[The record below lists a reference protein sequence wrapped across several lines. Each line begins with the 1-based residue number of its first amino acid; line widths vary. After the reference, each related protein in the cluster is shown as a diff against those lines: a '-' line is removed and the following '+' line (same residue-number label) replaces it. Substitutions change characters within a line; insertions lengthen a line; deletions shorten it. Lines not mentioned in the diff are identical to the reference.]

1 MTPEAE
7 RLVPTRWTED
17 GEGLIILDQTELPA
31 NEVYREL
38 RTLDA
43 VREAIRSL
51 RVRGAPLIGI
61 TAAMG
66 VAALARAGANSA
78 RSREDGAGDA
88 VTELSVEDVSRW
100 CEYLAEARPTAVN
113 LRWALE
119 RVRRAATLLEE
130 NTPREVANPL
140 ELADAL
146 VREASAILNEDREMC
161 ESIGRH
167 ALPLVVDGATV
178 LTHCNAGAL
187 ATGGIGTALAPLYLA
202 HSAGRSIEVFS
213 DETRPLLQ
221 GSRLTAWELG
231 RAGIEVKVITDSS
244 AGALFGERP
253 PDVVL
258 VGADRIA
265 ANGDVVNKIGTYTL
279 AVLAR
284 HHGVPF
290 YVLAPTSTIDLS
302 CPLGSDAPIEF
313 RDAREITEGFGPRT
327 VPPHAEVW
335 SPAFDVT
342 PSALITGIV
351 TERGIHTHPLEEALA
366 RAVQEAE
373 RERDADSS

>member
-1 MTPEAE
+1 MTPARVEPP
-7 RLVPTRWTED
+7 VPIRWTED
-17 GEGLIILDQTELPA
+17 GAGLIILDQSELPGT
-31 NEVYREL
+31 EVYREL
-38 RTLDA
+38 RTLDD
-43 VREAIRSL
+43 VHEAIRSL

-66 VAALARAGANSA
+66 VAALARASA
-78 RSREDGAGDA
+78 SAALSPDGEAGDA
-88 VTELSVEDVSRW
+88 GAGPSVEEVSRW
-100 CEYLAEARPTAVN
+100 IEHLADARPTAVN
-113 LRWALE
+113 LRWALA
-119 RVRRAATLLEE
+119 RLSNKATLLEE
-130 NTPREVANPL
+130 STPS

-161 ESIGRH
+161 ERIGRH

-178 LTHCNAGAL
+178 ITHCNAGAL

-202 HSAGRSIEVFS
+202 HAEGRRIEVFS

-231 RAGIEVKVITDSS
+231 RAGIDVKVITDSM

-253 PDVVL
+253 PDLVL

-265 ANGDVVNKIGTYTL
+265 ANGDVVNKVGTYTL

-302 CPLGSDAPIEF
+302 CSFGSDIPIEF
-313 RDAREITEGFGPRT
+313 RDAREITEGFGPPT
-327 VPPHAEVW
+327 APPGAEVW

-342 PSALITGIV
+342 PAALITGIV
-351 TERGIHTHPLEEALA
+351 TERGIHGHPLGEALA
-366 RAVQEAE
+366 QAVEEAE
-373 RERDADSS
+373 RDRGTDPS

>member
-1 MTPEAE
+1 MTPTSVEP
-7 RLVPTRWTED
+7 LVPIRWTED
-17 GEGLIILDQTELPA
+17 GAGLIILDQTELPGA
-31 NEVYREL
+31 EVYREL

-43 VREAIRSL
+43 VHEAIRSL

-66 VAALARAGANSA
+66 VAALARAATN
-78 RSREDGAGDA
+78 
-88 VTELSVEDVSRW
+88 LSMEVVSRW
-100 CEYLAEARPTAVN
+100 IEHLGAARPTAVN

-119 RVRRAATLLEE
+119 RLSKTASLHQES
-130 NTPREVANPL
+130 TPS

-161 ESIGRH
+161 ERIGRH

-187 ATGGIGTALAPLYLA
+187 ATGGIGTALAPLYVA
-202 HSAGRSIEVFS
+202 HAEGRRVEVFS

-231 RAGIEVKVITDSS
+231 RAGIDVKVITDSM

-253 PDVVL
+253 PDLVL

-265 ANGDVVNKIGTYTL
+265 ANGDVVNKVGTYTL
-279 AVLAR
+279 AVLAH

-302 CPLGSDAPIEF
+302 CSSGGDIPIEF
-313 RDAREITEGFGPRT
+313 RDAREITEGFGPLT
-327 VPPHAEVW
+327 APPDAEVW

-342 PSALITGIV
+342 PSALLTGIV
-351 TERGIHTHPLEEALA
+351 TERGIHGHPLGDALA
-366 RAVQEAE
+366 RAVEEAD
-373 RERDADSS
+373 RDRAMDTS